1 MLCLL
6 MILRQAMQYF
16 IVYKKITVHFALSV
30 ILLLGTAL
38 LDTTTGSIVMANNGQ
53 ASQKAM
59 KLAEKQTNGKAL
71 KTKYFEQGNK
81 KGYKVRILKEGKIS
95 HVFIGLNRLK

>member
-1 MLCLL
+1 
-6 MILRQAMQYF
+6 MI
-16 IVYKKITVHFALSV
+16 VHLVLSV

-38 LDTTTGSIVMANNGQ
+38 LDTTTDSIAMANNGQ

-71 KTKYFEQGNK
+71 KTQYFEQGNK